1 MNLIIKRLIPITILL
16 LLSGCVHHK
25 GFLLGSSYRHDS
37 YNTRSRGHIYKKDH
51 YYKPRSHSYGRN
63 WWPFAPRHHDY
74 QPEHKYRNKHYQD
87 GYNHYGRGK
96 QSPKY
101 HEHDDR
107 C

>member
-1 MNLIIKRLIPITILL
+1 MNLIIKKLIPVIILL

-37 YNTRSRGHIYKKDH
+37 YDRRSRGYIYKKDHH
-51 YYKPRSHSYGRN
+51 YYKPRSHSGHN
-63 WWPFAPRHHDY
+63 WWPFSPRHHDY
-74 QPEHKYRNKHYQD
+74 QPERKYHGRHYQD
-87 GYNHYGRGK
+87 GYNHFGHGK
-96 QSPKY
+96 HSPKY